1 MEETERE
8 YRQIIELLKR
18 ENRLR
23 NLPTDRS
30 EDGRIID
37 LCSNDYMGMAQI
49 SERWREDFMSAHRST
64 PFTSSASRLLAKR
77 EKEYYD
83 FEAYLE
89 QEYGKSALLYNSGY
103 HANVG
108 VASVLSEGN
117 TLWATDKL
125 VHASAIDGI
134 RLGGGEQKRWRH
146 NDVSHLRKI
155 LEAEHERRD
164 RIIVMCESVYSMDG
178 DIAPLRELVRLKEEY
193 SKMMLYVDEAHAIG
207 VFGPH
212 GLGRSVEEGILDRVD
227 ILVGTLGKAVGSM
240 GAYVITTPLLKEY
253 LINTSRSL
261 IFSTAIPPINVAWS
275 MEMMRHLAEMD
286 AERSHLAKIAER
298 FRRGIERITGESNPS
313 RSAIIPLMTG
323 DALRA
328 IEISRQ
334 LEQEGI
340 LALPIRRPTVPPGG
354 ERIRFSLNATLSEE
368 DIDNILTRISKAYE
382 R

>member
-1 MEETERE
+1 MEGTERE
-8 YRQIIELLKR
+8 YSQIISQLES

-23 NLPTDRS
+23 RLPIDRS
-30 EDGRIID
+30 GGQDIID
-37 LCSNDYMGMAQI
+37 LCSNDYMGIAQI
-49 SERWREDFMSAHRST
+49 SERWREGFMAAHQTT

-108 VASVLSEGN
+108 VASALSEGN

-146 NDVSHLRKI
+146 NNIDHLRKI
-155 LEAEHERRD
+155 LDNEHDRRE

-178 DIAPLRELVRLKEEY
+178 DIAPLRELAQLKEEY
-193 SKMMLYVDEAHAIG
+193 PKMMLYVDEAHAIG

-212 GLGRSVEEGILDRVD
+212 GLGKCTEEGILDRVD
-227 ILVGTLGKAVGSM
+227 ILIGTLGKAVSSM
-240 GAYVITTPLLKEY
+240 GAFVITTPLLKEY
-253 LINTSRSL
+253 LVNTSRSL
-261 IFSTAIPPINVAWS
+261 IFSTALPPINVAWS
-275 MEMMRHLAEMD
+275 MKMMRHLAEMD
-286 AERSHLAKIAER
+286 AEREHLAKIAER
-298 FRRGIERITGESNPS
+298 FRHGIERITGEANPS

-328 IEISRQ
+328 VEISRQ

-368 DIDNILTRISKAYE
+368 DIDNILTRISKAFE